1 MKSQLIEAVISFE
14 DILKNAND
22 KQLKTSLDTIYSI
35 CETGLRGINV
45 KYEDNQIKI
54 RYGKT
59 TMTKILTMIADIIE
73 TEGDEKLAKN
83 IRKLIGKIPRIGINN
98 SLVQTKKYV
107 IKHLSLNINS
117 ETRHYILTTIDF
129 CNAKLGLRKIEA
141 KEKRVKRLLK

>member
-59 TMTKILTMIADIIE
+59 TMTKILTMIANIIE
-73 TEGDEKLAKN
+73 TEGDKKLAKN

-107 IKHLSLNINS
+107 IKHLRKNVSTS
-117 ETRHYILTTIDF
+117 VHTIS
-129 CNAKLGLRKIEA
+129 
-141 KEKRVKRLLK
+141 